1 MAERGAGTQEWQEL
15 YGNWV
20 LVPRRPRAIVH
31 FLGGAFVAAAPQ
43 VTYRAMLEFLVQQ
56 GFAVVAT
63 PFVNTFDHAAIAQ
76 RVMRNS
82 NLALNYLEDEVIRR
96 DLPIYG
102 IGHSMGCKLH
112 VLIGS
117 LFPQPRAGN
126 ILISFNNYPAKRSI
140 PGLEQV
146 SIFSQGASQWVS
158 QVTSQISSQLSSQIP
173 AQFLPQFVAP
183 DLNVEFTPSPEA
195 TNDLIATQYQVAQ
208 NLLIKFRS
216 DDIDQTRS
224 LYEALQERFPHSTL
238 VERLA
243 GNHLTP
249 LGQDVNWKPTEFS
262 PLDAIGQF
270 VRQEVY
276 RDQNQL
282 KQTVAGW
289 LETMQKQSR

>member
-1 MAERGAGTQEWQEL
+1 MEWQEV

-20 LVPRRPRAIVH
+20 LVPPRPIAIAH

-43 VTYRAMLEFLVQQ
+43 VTYRALLEFLASQ
-56 GFAVVAT
+56 GFAVIAT

-82 NLALNYLEDEVIRR
+82 NLALDYLETKVIKRR
-96 DLPIYG
+96 LPIYG

-117 LFPQPRAGN
+117 LFPQERAGN
-126 ILISFNNYPAKRSI
+126 VLISFNNYPAKRSI
-140 PGLEQV
+140 PMWEQV
-146 SIFSQGASQWVS
+146 TQFSQGASQLAS
-158 QVTSQISSQLSSQIP
+158 QFASQISSQIP

-183 DLNVEFTPSPEA
+183 DLNVEFTPSPEE
-195 TNDLIATQYQVAQ
+195 TNELIATQYQVRR
-208 NLLIKFRS
+208 NLLIKFRN

-224 LYEALQERFPHSTL
+224 LHTALLERFPEFTSVQILKGTHT
-238 VERLA
+238 
-243 GNHLTP
+243 TP
-249 LGQDVNWKPTEFS
+249 LGQDVNWKTTEFS

-276 RDQNQL
+276 RDLNQL
-282 KQTVAGW
+282 KETLLLW
-289 LETMQKQSR
+289 LDPAQLRNH

>member
-1 MAERGAGTQEWQEL
+1 MEWQEV

-20 LVPRRPRAIVH
+20 LVPPRPLAIAH

-43 VTYRAMLEFLVQQ
+43 VTYRALLEFLASQ

-82 NLALNYLEDEVIRR
+82 NLAFDYLENDVIKRR
-96 DLPIYG
+96 LPIYG
-102 IGHSMGCKLH
+102 VGHSMGCKLH

-117 LFPQPRAGN
+117 LYPQERAGN
-126 ILISFNNYPAKRSI
+126 VLISFNNYPAKRSI
-140 PGLEQV
+140 PMLEQMTQ
-146 SIFSQGASQWVS
+146 FSQGASQFAS
-158 QVTSQISSQLSSQIP
+158 QFASQLSSQIP

-195 TNDLIATQYQVAQ
+195 TNELIATHYQVRR
-208 NLLIKFRS
+208 NLLIKFRN

-224 LYEALQERFPHSTL
+224 LHTALLERFPELTSVQILKGTHT
-238 VERLA
+238 
-243 GNHLTP
+243 TP
-249 LGQDVNWKPTEFS
+249 LGHDVNWKTTEFS

-270 VRQEVY
+270 VRQEFY
-276 RDQNQL
+276 RDLNEL
-282 KQTVAGW
+282 KATILLW
-289 LETMQKQSR
+289 LDPARMRDR